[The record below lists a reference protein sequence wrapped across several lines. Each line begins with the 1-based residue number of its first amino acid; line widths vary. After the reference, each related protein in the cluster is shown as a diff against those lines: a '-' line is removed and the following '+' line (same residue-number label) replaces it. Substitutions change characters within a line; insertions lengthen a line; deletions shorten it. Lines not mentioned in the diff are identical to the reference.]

1 MTVDAQTL
9 LRTLQENEPDW
20 AVSWL
25 IEHADP
31 ELWAPRQ
38 FLIVDELTRG
48 SPSLAATWRAIYRLW
63 LAYKPVNKRQF
74 GLRMIASIGGVGR
87 GHLGGKNG
95 AIKTLHELGLI
106 TVIGLDDASDDS
118 RSDRWEYH
126 IDPARLEALSIRL
139 VRSRISAGQLVS
151 IRRPVDAQQHDLFV
165 ALDLTPDEAI
175 LDLNGASTGGAAT
188 IQFPKVA
195 PTGAKNRQVVAPV
208 GTGAIQGM
216 APTGAIFRTTS
227 VPNEASTANDNATMR
242 FTAPDEA
249 TTFSSWHPSVSSS
262 APIGTSFTPDMT
274 PIGAT
279 SEGVAA
285 PIGAEL
291 NRQRH
296 PIGLHS
302 GQLSPEGAATPSEVA
317 PQTTMSPPTVPYAE
331 GHVTH
336 DPQRM
341 APNGAPRSIERS
353 REGLREGSSASPP
366 HSEHAIAEMIN
377 RTIAL
382 QLPAVIEQVGEAI
395 VARFRPATIEGQPA
409 SALCDIPAAPEGEPP
424 LPMPL
429 RAIWEMVS
437 GQPVSEQDAV
447 HIKMLV
453 DRYQKV
459 AAGHSEYWMGRV
471 MLFADMCRKDGE
483 QVKLVV
489 VNSYMKRMS
498 GVTFSTEILEDR
510 NAKGD
515 KAAGVDQPRT
525 PRSRI
530 ATRSEEADAAAAPPT
545 PTSRLNSLLSEE
557 VSGHWVVTTWRTFA
571 GTEPVIMPERAQQLV
586 AVVTRQDIWEAVLT
600 NWRTRY
606 GAKANWTHFDGLIE
620 TYQREAAAKVNSIAA
635 DEFDPDG
642 PPASAS
648 VIDNHPSLDADARA
662 TWYRRLHAAQGKA
675 EKQAVI
681 KRMLLAHPIESNNP

>member
-1 MTVDAQTL
+1 
-9 LRTLQENEPDW
+9 
-20 AVSWL
+20 
-25 IEHADP
+25 
-31 ELWAPRQ
+31 
-38 FLIVDELTRG
+38 
-48 SPSLAATWRAIYRLW
+48 
-63 LAYKPVNKRQF
+63 
-74 GLRMIASIGGVGR
+74 
-87 GHLGGKNG
+87 
-95 AIKTLHELGLI
+95 
-106 TVIGLDDASDDS
+106 
-118 RSDRWEYH
+118 
-126 IDPARLEALSIRL
+126 
-139 VRSRISAGQLVS
+139 
-151 IRRPVDAQQHDLFV
+151 
-165 ALDLTPDEAI
+165 
-175 LDLNGASTGGAAT
+175 
-188 IQFPKVA
+188 
-195 PTGAKNRQVVAPV
+195 
-208 GTGAIQGM
+208 
-216 APTGAIFRTTS
+216 
-227 VPNEASTANDNATMR
+227 
-242 FTAPDEA
+242 
-249 TTFSSWHPSVSSS
+249 
-262 APIGTSFTPDMT
+262 
-274 PIGAT
+274 
-279 SEGVAA
+279 
-285 PIGAEL
+285 
-291 NRQRH
+291 
-296 PIGLHS
+296 
-302 GQLSPEGAATPSEVA
+302 
-317 PQTTMSPPTVPYAE
+317 
-331 GHVTH
+331 
-336 DPQRM
+336 
-341 APNGAPRSIERS
+341 
-353 REGLREGSSASPP
+353 
-366 HSEHAIAEMIN
+366 MIN